1 MKNLKKFSI
10 TMLLG
15 LMALPSSLNAS
26 NVMVKSFVETSTTI
40 DSSSFVKADI
50 PQNLDK
56 QKLTKTQRLT
66 IREKIKK
73 MKAKSSNGAGI
84 YISVGAAIIIL
95 LLLIIIL

>member
-1 MKNLKKFSI
+1 MKTFKNIFI
-10 TMLLG
+10 TMLIG
-15 LMALPSSLNAS
+15 IVALPSSLNAS
-26 NVMVKSFVETSTTI
+26 NVMVKSFVETTKTI
-40 DSSSFVKADI
+40 DSSSLQKAEI

-73 MKAKSSNGAGI
+73 MKSKSSNGTGL